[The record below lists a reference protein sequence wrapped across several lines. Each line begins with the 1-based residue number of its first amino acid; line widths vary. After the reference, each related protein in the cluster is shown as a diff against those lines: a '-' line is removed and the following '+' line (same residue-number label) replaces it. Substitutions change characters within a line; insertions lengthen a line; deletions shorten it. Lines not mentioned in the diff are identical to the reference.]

1 MYSDAFCRAYNALG
15 WNYFPEAVGEQL
27 LQWMAEQRL
36 SLRSALDLGCG
47 TGVLCEKLRE
57 GGMEVMG
64 MDLSENMIAIA
75 RARQP
80 EIPYEVADMVTWRP
94 ARRFDLVTCTGDA
107 LNHIHSL
114 EAVARVFENV
124 RAALNPGGWFVFDL
138 LNERE
143 IDTEAPI
150 DLDFD
155 ADTRAQF
162 SMERMA
168 DGVVQLRVAVL
179 RRGEPPLE
187 EVITERVHNPDAVC
201 GLLARA
207 GFAVRRRGH
216 RLSQASEGMGLTW
229 FIVAQRE

>member
-80 EIPYEVADMVTWRP
+80 ESRGRP
-94 ARRFDLVTCTGDA
+94 PLILPLTSLGRTAPCM
-107 LNHIHSL
+107 SL
-114 EAVARVFENV
+114 ECRRVNF
-124 RAALNPGGWFVFDL
+124 
-138 LNERE
+138 
-143 IDTEAPI
+143 
-150 DLDFD
+150 
-155 ADTRAQF
+155 
-162 SMERMA
+162 
-168 DGVVQLRVAVL
+168 
-179 RRGEPPLE
+179 
-187 EVITERVHNPDAVC
+187 
-201 GLLARA
+201 
-207 GFAVRRRGH
+207 
-216 RLSQASEGMGLTW
+216 
-229 FIVAQRE
+229 